1 MWLYVAFILILN
13 VHPGRALKSALTI
26 QDNPKLARAPLTIPQ
41 GKCSIFDAACF
52 VAISSDA

>member
-1 MWLYVAFILILN
+1 MAFILILN

-41 GKCSIFDAACF
+41 GKWSIFDAACF